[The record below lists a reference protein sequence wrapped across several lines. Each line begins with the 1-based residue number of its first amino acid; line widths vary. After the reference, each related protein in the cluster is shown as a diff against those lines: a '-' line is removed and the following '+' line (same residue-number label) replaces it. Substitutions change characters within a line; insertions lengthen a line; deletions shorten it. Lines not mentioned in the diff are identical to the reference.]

1 MLKRVSPLPLI
12 IAHRGAS
19 GLVPENTALAV
30 AAAIVLGA
38 DMVEVDAR
46 LTRDG
51 QLVIFHDPSLGR
63 TARFSHHPS
72 RVTRHG
78 SIRIADMTLYE
89 IGELDAGSWYDRDF
103 AGLRIPTVME
113 ILTLCAGRIALNLEV
128 KVDREATLAIR
139 KQIVAQLDRALR
151 TQPRMW
157 TSNSVLI
164 SSTDHPLLQL
174 ARNIMPKATLGLL
187 AQADADGTA
196 AWLSNT
202 LRTADRLEA
211 FSLHLPWPLVTPAL
225 MATLR
230 SRRKKLRLFAYTV
243 NSASRMHRLMTDGVD
258 GLFTDHPERL
268 LARLRST
275 V

>member
-1 MLKRVSPLPLI
+1 MLKRALSLPLI

-46 LTRDG
+46 LARDG

-63 TARFSHHPS
+63 TARFSRHPS
-72 RVTRHG
+72 HITRHG
-78 SIRIADMTLYE
+78 SIRIADMTLDE
-89 IGELDAGSWYDRDF
+89 IGGLDAGSWYGRDF

-113 ILTLCAGRIALNLEV
+113 ILTLCAGRIALNIEV
-128 KVDREATLAIR
+128 KVDREATLATR
-139 KQIVAQLDRALR
+139 EQIVAQLDRVLR
-151 TQPRMW
+151 AQPRLW

-164 SSTDHPLLQL
+164 SSADHPLLQL
-174 ARNIMPKATLGLL
+174 VRNVMPKTALGLL

-196 AWLSNT
+196 AWLSNA
-202 LRTADRLEA
+202 LHAADRLEA

-230 SRRKKLRLFAYTV
+230 RRKRLKLFVYTV
-243 NSASRMHRLMTDGVD
+243 NSVSRMRRLMADGVD

-268 LARLRST
+268 LAHLRGT
-275 V
+275 A